1 VLKRDYRNIIAG
13 AGLSVF
19 GLAAAAFALSKYSM
33 GTISRMGPGMM
44 PVSLGLIL
52 AFFGLAIFVPALS
65 RRGPSIDPKFRSL
78 TALSISI
85 ICFALMIDTLGLV
98 PAVFSAVVIAT
109 LAEKLIS
116 LKSAVILGAALSLV
130 TWAIFILGLGLPIA
144 AFDWRF

>member
-1 VLKRDYRNIIAG
+1 MLKRDYRNIIAG

-44 PVSLGLIL
+44 PVSLL

-98 PAVFSAVVIAT
+98 PAVFSAAVIAT